1 MKKDKDKMDEVLE
14 MLKLLAQ
21 RHQDVEERM
30 KKIEE
35 TIQKKVSKES

>member
-14 MLKLLAQ
+14 MLKHLAQ